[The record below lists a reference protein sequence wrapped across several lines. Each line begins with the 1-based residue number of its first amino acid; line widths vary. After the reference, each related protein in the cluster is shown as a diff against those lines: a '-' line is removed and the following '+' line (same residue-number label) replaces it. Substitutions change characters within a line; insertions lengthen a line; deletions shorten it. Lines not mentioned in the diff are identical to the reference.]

1 MVLCR
6 YDARE
11 SLSFRAMRRTTLT
24 LLAALSLAP
33 LARAKEVLPFI
44 DDDYS
49 KAVARAKTKNVPLFI
64 DAWAPW

>member
-1 MVLCR
+1 MKRSALI
-6 YDARE
+6 
-11 SLSFRAMRRTTLT
+11 LT
-24 LLAALSLAP
+24 IALSLAP

-64 DAWAPW
+64 DAWAP

>member
-1 MVLCR
+1 MDVT
-6 YDARE
+6 
-11 SLSFRAMRRTTLT
+11 SLAMKKPALL
-24 LLAALSLAP
+24 LLAALSFAP

-49 KAVARAKTKNVPLFI
+49 KAVARAKAKNVPLFV